1 MTKISDFPYP
11 IYDLTKS
18 SKPYLWPD
26 PYIKTPFQTNNNNK
40 VYLNCKF
47 YLNYKLTENKL
58 KIHTVAGHP
67 K

>member
-1 MTKISDFPYP
+1 MAKQEYLD
-11 IYDLTKS
+11 KS
-18 SKPYLWPD
+18 AH
-26 PYIKTPFQTNNNNK
+26 NNNNNNNKK
-40 VYLNCKF
+40 VYLNCKN